1 MAIISK
7 APSKIPNL
15 NVLEGDNTVK
25 KSLVNINEIKKDIGD
40 SKRSI
45 ADVEKSLSSRI
56 KFRNSFFRE
65 LRLSKNKTKISKKR
79 RERESELELR
89 KPLQG
94 AIPSVSKIISPGSGF
109 FGGLLKALGIV
120 LVGSLIK
127 YVPTIIGYAKEF
139 IARIGELKN
148 ILTSYYNSLLG
159 AFEST
164 SKLITSFLT
173 NISKFDFFD
182 SENRVKE
189 SFNDLQKEVENLG
202 KTNDR
207 LIDVFTKDLVKEI
220 DGVDYG
226 TYSGEKIP
234 PVGGYPDSGDGT
246 ASGSGKGYSSS
257 QTTPTGYSNVFE
269 LIASGE
275 GGYESINRGNAG
287 DSPGGAKR
295 YLGKNLR
302 DMTLTEIMGLQR
314 KGEVF
319 AVGKYQLI
327 DKTMPGFVRYL
338 EEKGYNPNTT
348 KYSESIQ
355 EIFPEYVVNRKRP
368 TVGKYLRGES
378 GVTEEDAAQSLARE
392 FASVGLS
399 RPEAGRGVGQSRY
412 AGVGDNRASISPQ
425 EVQQALRES
434 REGMKKGSIQNTPSS
449 NVTKA
454 IPSTGKVPTLYAGD
468 AAGSREGAHMG
479 RDIATDSGTGLIAF
493 TDGEITDLG
502 TEKNYGNYVIWRD
515 SSGIEHMYAHL
526 LEIPPLSK
534 GQKVSKGTIIGRV
547 GSTGRSSGP
556 HLHWE
561 ISPEMNKVGYKRRNP
576 IDPLKYGF
584 SISLPFGPKMSKDDI
599 GKSIMGDTP
608 SQQENLKIASTPF
621 QKNEMEPTPISAISP
636 AKDMKQVGMKIASD
650 KKTNDIIIVQEPE
663 QSGGSQGIGLLSIKS
678 GDGYK
683 SPSLGDVLNRFMKQ
697 KLMLELSYT

>member
-1 MAIISK
+1 MTLTSVVQPSEGLK
-7 APSKIPNL
+7 ASSITQKSYGALGSKISFGKTYRQLSNAKKTSDGL
-15 NVLEGDNTVK
+15 VK
-25 KSLVNINEIKKDIGD
+25 LLKKKDK
-40 SKRSI
+40 KRKEI
-45 ADVEKSLSSRI
+45 YKRI
-56 KFRNSFFRE
+56 KQRE
-65 LRLSKNKTKISKKR
+65 KNYESLERDDR
-79 RERESELELR
+79 RESSLELR
-89 KPLQG
+89 KIG
-94 AIPSVSKIISPGSGF
+94 KSAEGNIMSVIKKTG
-109 FGGLLKALGIV
+109 GGLLGKLLMGAGLLVATSLLKYIAPIV
-120 LVGSLIK
+120 
-127 YVPTIIGYAKEF
+127 GYAKEF
-139 IARIGELKN
+139 GARVTKFIEIGKDYFNGLNNLISSTGRALSILGQN
-148 ILTSYYNSLLG
+148 ILSFDFSD
-159 AFEST
+159 ST
-164 SKLITSFLT
+164 SKLR
-173 NISKFDFFD
+173 D
-182 SENRVKE
+182 SLGEIEKT
-189 SFNDLQKEVENLG
+189 FNDLGN
-202 KTNDR
+202 TNQE

-226 TYSGEKIP
+226 TYSGEEIP

-338 EEKGYNPNTT
+338 EEKGYDPNTT

-434 REGMKKGSIQNTPSS
+434 REGMKKGSISSESSTKLSVPTGSS
-449 NVTKA
+449 NATFGETGNVSNQANWVHGHFQTNTGNKTDLINDVTPIVKGLLA
-454 IPSTGKVPTLYAGD
+454 SGVPT
-468 AAGSREGAHMG
+468 E
-479 RDIATDSGTGLIAF
+479 
-493 TDGEITDLG
+493 
-502 TEKNYGNYVIWRD
+502 
-515 SSGIEHMYAHL
+515 
-526 LEIPPLSK
+526 LSK
-534 GQKVSKGTIIGRV
+534 GQKFHPEMTDSEIRGLISLGISQHTHSGDGRSIDIFVPKGTKVPFPLTDVYTRRGGRE
-547 GSTGRSSGP
+547 GRSGILPGSGKVWVG
-556 HLHWE
+556 HLT
-561 ISPEMNKVGYKRRNP
+561 P
-576 IDPLKYGF
+576 D
-584 SISLPFGPKMSKDDI
+584 SKSGGI
-599 GKSIMGDTP
+599 AGAPTTP
-608 SQQENLKIASTPF
+608 T
-621 QKNEMEPTPISAISP
+621 ISP
-636 AKDMKQVGMKIASD
+636 ATGAPAISSAKDMQKSYENMILQ
-650 KKTNDIIIVQEPE
+650 KKSKDVIVNVPGRGPQYSPVSVSGSKYEMRYREP
-663 QSGGSQGIGLLSIKS
+663 SIGEA
-678 GDGYK
+678 
-683 SPSLGDVLNRFMKQ
+683 LNKFMRQ
-697 KLMLELSYT
+697 KLLLDLSYT